1 MTFDNSVNERAANCS
16 IAFGRLEALQKEI
29 QTYKTER
36 MSMEKSIIELRSIIQ
51 NDRNCPKINYD
62 RDFDTL
68 KRANLSILRL
78 LESYRDNYTEN
89 TER

>member
-1 MTFDNSVNERAANCS
+1 
-16 IAFGRLEALQKEI
+16 
-29 QTYKTER
+29 
-36 MSMEKSIIELRSIIQ
+36 MEKSIIELRSIIQ
-51 NDRNCPKINYD
+51 NDKNCPKINYD

-89 TER
+89 TQKQDEIDEFLQQQITNLQRSNSSLEALLLQI